1 MKELGEEDLTVSLN
15 DISSDS
21 FDNDSNHHQ
30 FNQNYKYLNKLI
42 IIINLNLKNK
52 SLITKF
58 NNLYNKL

>member
-30 FNQNYKYLNKLI
+30 FNQNYSKIESQIRSSVQHQRMIPMISNS
-42 IIINLNLKNK
+42 NKNK
-52 SLITKF
+52 K
-58 NNLYNKL
+58 